1 MSFKVFDLECDQGH
15 VFEGWFRSHEDY
27 AAQQAQGMVQC
38 PACQSTA
45 VSRRLSAP
53 SVHTAKRTGAA
64 AAPAVSSEQAEQQRV
79 VREVFAKVREH
90 LRQVENVGDDF
101 VSEARRIHA
110 GEAAERPI
118 RGTAT
123 AAERRELAE
132 EGIDAL
138 AVPFPLDDEPL
149 H

>member
-1 MSFKVFDLECDQGH
+1 MSFKVFDLECNQGH
-15 VFEGWFRSHEDY
+15 VFEGWFRSHDDY
-27 AAQQAQGMVQC
+27 AAQQEKGMVQC
-38 PACQSTA
+38 PVCQSTA

-53 SVHTAKRTGAA
+53 SVHTAKRTGASLPA
-64 AAPAVSSEQAEQQRV
+64 AGANESEQQRMAREIFAR
-79 VREVFAKVREH
+79 VRDH

-123 AAERRELAE
+123 AAERQELAE
-132 EGIDAL
+132 EGIEAL
-138 AVPFPLDDEPL
+138 AVPFPLDDEAL